1 MWCGRFHVF
10 QFSNTVISNER
21 CVVRTAKRA
30 VVKFKL
36 IFTGRSGSNR
46 RAFYLYRNPYPA
58 SLTINNLFL
67 TGGSEWTLED
77 TIELKNIS
85 IPDRKTEIDL
95 SLIYN
100 NERNLNDPGTD
111 SGTVLVSAQ

>member
-1 MWCGRFHVF
+1 MFF
-10 QFSNTVISNER
+10 EYAIFNESWHS
-21 CVVRTAKRA
+21 
-30 VVKFKL
+30 L
-36 IFTGRSGSNR
+36 IK
-46 RAFYLYRNPYPA
+46 
-58 SLTINNLFL
+58 IVFL

>member
-1 MWCGRFHVF
+1 M
-10 QFSNTVISNER
+10 
-21 CVVRTAKRA
+21 
-30 VVKFKL
+30 
-36 IFTGRSGSNR
+36 
-46 RAFYLYRNPYPA
+46 
-58 SLTINNLFL
+58 